1 MPVQYVLDNTGKT
14 TSVILSIEEWN
25 NFLKQHQAMQQIAN
39 LPSENDAYKV
49 ADETQQLI
57 LQRLQQS
64 NKSKLM
70 NWEEVKNTFSF
81 E

>member
-14 TSVILSIEEWN
+14 TSVILSIDEWN

-57 LQRLQQS
+57 LQRLQLS
-64 NKSKLM
+64 DKSKLM

>member
-14 TSVILSIEEWN
+14 TSVILSIDEWN

-39 LPSENDAYKV
+39 LPTENDAYKV

-64 NKSKLM
+64 DKSELM

>member
-49 ADETQQLI
+49 ANETQQLI

-64 NKSKLM
+64 DKSKLM

>member
-14 TSVILSIEEWN
+14 TSVILSIEDWN

-64 NKSKLM
+64 DKSKLM

>member
-1 MPVQYVLDNTGKT
+1 MPIQYVLDNSGKT
-14 TSVILSIEEWN
+14 TSVILSIEEWD
-25 NFLKQHQAMQQIAN
+25 NFLKQHQAMQQISN
-39 LPSENDAYKV
+39 LPAENENYKI

-64 NKSKLM
+64 DKSKLM
-70 NWEEVKNTFSF
+70 DWEVIKKSFSF

>member
-14 TSVILSIEEWN
+14 TSVILSIDEWN

-64 NKSKLM
+64 DKSKLM
-70 NWEEVKNTFSF
+70 NWEEVKNAFSF

>member
-14 TSVILSIEEWN
+14 TSVILSIDEWN

-64 NKSKLM
+64 DKSKLM

>member
-64 NKSKLM
+64 DKSKLM